1 MIKITKKDI
10 KISKKRQVSSREI
23 LRKPGKMKNS
33 IKNTQDFVNNKT
45 TNGQFR

>member
-10 KISKKRQVSSREI
+10 
-23 LRKPGKMKNS
+23 RKPGKMKNS

-45 TNGQFR
+45 TNGQFC

>member
-1 MIKITKKDI
+1 M
-10 KISKKRQVSSREI
+10 
-23 LRKPGKMKNS
+23 LRKPEKMKNS